1 MTLRRTLLLAL
12 ILLGLLP
19 CIALSWL
26 SFSRTRE
33 AMQAQIAES
42 LAVQAGGLQADIDR
56 MLFEH
61 FENARVWSRSELMQD
76 LRVGDVDK
84 RVSHYLA
91 DLVDGYREQ
100 YVAMDCRDEAGRV
113 LAATRPGA
121 IGQLAPDAARL
132 QPSLT
137 AQLRSGPAQLLLAPV
152 PVLAAR
158 RTLAVQT
165 PVASAYPEAAPTA
178 ASAPVATAAAARVAS
193 APALARLH
201 LDVDVTPFE
210 RLLDGAAVGRRQIV
224 VIDGEGRWVA
234 ASRGL
239 RERALPSPEGQRAA
253 LARLLAA
260 APADQARTEVLPGTP
275 WLDEPVILGVGR
287 SRPGSALAHAGWTTL
302 VLQPAGEALA
312 PVRQMGQIFVGLLA
326 VVLGGALAA
335 ATWMSGAIARPIL
348 ALTQAA
354 RRWQAEGTPPDAGT
368 RSSRITELGELGRAF
383 DDMVRAVQRSRET
396 LVRSAK
402 LAMLGELAAVMAHE
416 VRTPVGIVRS
426 SAQLLQRDK
435 GLSDDSRELLGLMQ
449 AETERLNRLV
459 TTMLDTARP
468 RAPSFQPCD
477 VHALL
482 QRCAQMQRVQPGQA
496 GPAASADA
504 PGGVPVRI
512 RAEAADPVIEADA
525 EQLIQAL
532 YNLMHNALQAVG
544 PGGRVELSAQDDAAT
559 GMLVLA
565 CADDGPGI
573 PPEIAE
579 RLFEPF
585 VTRRGG
591 GIGLGL
597 AVVQQVV
604 QAHGGQIRVGRSD
617 WGGSLFECRLPR
629 RQHGPDMAAGE
640 SQA

>member
-33 AMQAQIAES
+33 AMQSQIAQS
-42 LAVQAGGLQADIDR
+42 LAVQAGSLQADIDR

-91 DLVDGYREQ
+91 GLVDGYREQ
-100 YVAMDCRDEAGRV
+100 YVAMDCRDDRGRV
-113 LAATRPGA
+113 LAATRPAA
-121 IGQLAPDAARL
+121 IGQTAPDAAQL
-132 QPSLT
+132 LPSLA

-158 RTLAVQT
+158 RTLAVET
-165 PVASAYPEAAPTA
+165 PVASAYPD
-178 ASAPVATAAAARVAS
+178 SAPATL
-193 APALARLH
+193 ALARLH

-239 RERALPSPEGQRAA
+239 RERMLPAPEGQRAA

-260 APADQARTEVLPGTP
+260 KPAQGAEAADAPRTEVQPGSP

-287 SRPGSALAHAGWTTL
+287 SRPGSAMAQAGWTTL
-302 VLQPAGEALA
+302 VLQPAAEALA
-312 PVRQMGQIFVGLLA
+312 PVRQMGQIFIGLLA
-326 VVLGGALAA
+326 VVLLGALAA

-368 RSSRITELGELGRAF
+368 RSSRITELGELGRAY

-459 TTMLDTARP
+459 STMLDTARP

-496 GPAASADA
+496 ASADA
-504 PGGVPVRI
+504 QGGVPVLI

-573 PPEIAE
+573 PSEIAE

-629 RQHGPDMAAGE
+629 RQHAADVAIGQ
-640 SQA
+640 SVS